1 MKRLSILLAAI
12 AGSLAL
18 GALAQSEP
26 PVTSG
31 LLLGLRGERG
41 GVTTYR
47 TLWIAPQKGALKLV
61 AQAQDVLVPRSSGWW
76 RVGQGRYQSGSGD
89 WVYDI
94 DAPWAVP
101 VKEKPWVGAM
111 KFDTETDQC
120 NSVGRFKILFVGP
133 DQISLE
139 TDQGGFCEGAAHPW
153 QSNNL
158 NTYPLETFRYAPE
171 GWGGLGGN
179 PDQALKFQTVFSG
192 RVSALLDAGTAFYA
206 KQDADQHDRLSA
218 QPEETAWGLVRRA
231 GNWVVRGRLNYGAEA
246 ARGSFA
252 DFDVPVTA
260 PAAMTGTFGQGFSL
274 EEIKAGLP
282 DATDFVFSPA
292 RDVLAVVRPSG
303 LRVEHVWGGKP
314 ARKLAV
320 TVPLGRGEAIVM
332 AQWATG
338 NGLKRWQTDV
348 PALLKR

>member
-1 MKRLSILLAAI
+1 MRRNLISLAVA

-18 GALAQSEP
+18 VALAQSEP

-31 LLLGLRGERG
+31 LLIGLRGERG
-41 GVTTYR
+41 GLTTYR
-47 TLWIAPQKGALKLV
+47 TLWIAPKSGALKLI
-61 AQAQDVLVPRSSGWW
+61 AQAKDILVARGSGWW
-76 RVGQGRYQSGSGD
+76 RVGQGRYKSGSGD
-89 WVYDI
+89 WTYDI

-101 VKEKPWVGAM
+101 ATEKPWVNAM
-111 KFDTETDQC
+111 KFDTTTDKC
-120 NSVGRFKILFVGP
+120 NSVGRFKILFVGS
-133 DQISLE
+133 DHISLE
-139 TDQGGFCEGAAHPW
+139 TDQGGYCEGAAHPW

-158 NTYPLETFRYAPE
+158 NTYALETFHSAPKD
-171 GWGGLGGN
+171 WGGLGGL
-179 PDQALKFQTVFSG
+179 PDQALKFQTAFPNHA
-192 RVSALLDAGTAFYA
+192 SALLDAGTAFYN
-206 KQDADQHDRLSA
+206 KVDADQHDRLSA

-231 GNWVVRGRLNYGAEA
+231 GNWVMRGRLSYSAEV

-260 PAAMTGTFGQGFSL
+260 PTAITGPFGQGFDL

-292 RDVLAVVRPSG
+292 RDVLAVVRPSS
-303 LRVEHVWGGKP
+303 LRIEHVWGGKP
-314 ARKLAV
+314 ARKLALSI
-320 TVPLGRGEAIVM
+320 PLERGESIVM

-348 PALLKR
+348 PTLLKR